1 MVSDMR
7 CLLSGG
13 ICMMNIERTLKSNY
27 TRRQKLRNNLLSF
40 LSPRLLVVC
49 FFSVALIL
57 LKLQVG
63 MEFDVPVN

>member
-40 LSPRLLVVC
+40 LSPRLLVG
-49 FFSVALIL
+49 FFPVALIL

-63 MEFDVPVN
+63 MKFEVPLN

>member
-1 MVSDMR
+1 
-7 CLLSGG
+7 
-13 ICMMNIERTLKSNY
+13 MMNIERTLKSNY

-40 LSPRLLVVC
+40 LSPRGSVG

>member
-7 CLLSGG
+7 CLVSGG

-40 LSPRLLVVC
+40 LSPRLLVG
-49 FFSVALIL
+49 FFPVALIL

-63 MEFDVPVN
+63 MKFEVPLN

>member
-1 MVSDMR
+1 
-7 CLLSGG
+7 
-13 ICMMNIERTLKSNY
+13 MMNIERTLKSNY

-40 LSPRLLVVC
+40 LSPRLLVG

-63 MEFDVPVN
+63 MKFEVPLN